1 MTKENE
7 RDATAL
13 RIGRE
18 LFGASTEGDEK
29 AAIDFAR
36 RLYAEWQK
44 ASEPA
49 AHTPI
54 PNLQETVD
62 YYDVIIKNAP
72 IDDTE
77 WDFVMTAA
85 EYRLLRTAAMIGAAS
100 PPAAP
105 NAAQQEANA
114 GTPRT
119 MQQLLDEVQD
129 YTRWQ
134 LVQRMGQAERDRN
147 TAERDLASATAKV
160 AQWKAGGSMGTIAQ
174 WKLDAERYRWL
185 QMEIARGDV
194 KVGYFPYCLSK
205 VQSPKE
211 MNDAIDAAMLEA
223 KEPK

>member
-13 RIGRE
+13 RINKE
-18 LFGASTEGDEK
+18 MQVDSSCANMTTLQYIVEHS
-29 AAIDFAR
+29 R

-44 ASEPA
+44 ASEPVPRKSTQWLSDALVAVAKTLNELGMDLSA
-49 AHTPI
+49 AH
-54 PNLQETVD
+54 V
-62 YYDVIIKNAP
+62 A
-72 IDDTE
+72 
-77 WDFVMTAA
+77 TASIH
-85 EYRLLRTAAMIGAAS
+85 LRDSS

-105 NAAQQEANA
+105 NAAQPEAKA